1 MAFQNLDYFPN
12 YKTGGQVGV
21 QIKRSMFRWERS
33 RRRGEQADVIIR
45 HRLDVGEE
53 VYKMGLGCLLWWIS
67 SLQRP
72 EKASRIT
79 HQLGKSNLK

>member
-53 VYKMGLGCLLWWIS
+53 VYS
-67 SLQRP
+67 
-72 EKASRIT
+72 
-79 HQLGKSNLK
+79 